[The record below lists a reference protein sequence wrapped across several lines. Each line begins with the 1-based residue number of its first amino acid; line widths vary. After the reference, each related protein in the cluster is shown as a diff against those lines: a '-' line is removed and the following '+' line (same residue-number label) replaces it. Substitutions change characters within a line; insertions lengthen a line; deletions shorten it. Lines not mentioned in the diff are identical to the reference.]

1 MGKERFPKGK
11 LKRDEQERGWLSSEV
26 DERMLHGENTH
37 HTHTCT
43 HPHIRASM
51 HKDTHVH
58 THGHT
63 LTSPGQ
69 LGSDHSGLGRK
80 GRKIS

>member
-37 HTHTCT
+37 HTHTHMHSPT
-43 HPHIRASM
+43 HMCKHAQG
-51 HKDTHVH
+51 H
-58 THGHT
+58 TCAHT